1 MSTAMMASKHM
12 QSLLPTRYK
21 FLVVCEDPTLA
32 GARTPLL
39 CVASS
44 MEEVVAGVS
53 TACFRQPTPK
63 LLVEYFDTDFWEYL
77 PLADVD
83 LLGSAS
89 TPEEQIKIKLRIARA
104 QPVRDPFTMHRPI
117 KCASLALQF
126 AHSLALA
133 FAPTRSRP
141 LYRSR
146 SRRVSPRVV
155 AAAPALATPAPA
167 AVSDSQAERRAG
179 RAGRAAAPSQATATA
194 ALR

>member
-1 MSTAMMASKHM
+1 
-12 QSLLPTRYK
+12 
-21 FLVVCEDPTLA
+21 
-32 GARTPLL
+32 
-39 CVASS
+39 
-44 MEEVVAGVS
+44 
-53 TACFRQPTPK
+53 
-63 LLVEYFDTDFWEYL
+63 
-77 PLADVD
+77 
-83 LLGSAS
+83 
-89 TPEEQIKIKLRIARA
+89 
-104 QPVRDPFTMHRPI
+104 MHRPI

-146 SRRVSPRVV
+146 SRRVSPRVA

-179 RAGRAAAPSQATATA
+179 RAGRAGRAAAPSQATATA